1 MTVENLSWTW
11 LAGIAVLGLV
21 LVLVLFLARKPRYR
35 RSTIMT
41 ENEREFYGRLLAA
54 CPDCQIWPQ
63 VPILALVRPDAK
75 EGSRAFWMAFKQIS
89 NTRVDWVILQDMEV
103 LAIVELDDRS
113 HDARDRSHDARK
125 DAQRDRILKSCGYR
139 VVRFNSGRRP
149 DPRQIH
155 EAIFSAD

>member
-1 MTVENLSWTW
+1 MTIENLSWSW
-11 LAGIAVLGLV
+11 LAGSAALGIL
-21 LVLVLFLARKPRYR
+21 LVLVLFLTRKPRYR

-41 ENEREFYGRLLAA
+41 ENEREFYERLLAA

-75 EGSRAFWMAFKQIS
+75 EGSRAFWMAFKRIS
-89 NTRVDWVILQDMEV
+89 NTRVDWAIVRDLEV
-103 LAIVELDDRS
+103 LAIVELD
-113 HDARDRSHDARK
+113 DRSHDARK

-139 VVRFNSGRRP
+139 VVRFNSSRRP

-155 EAIFSAD
+155 EAIFAD